1 MTDME
6 QLLAVAKMY
15 YEQGL
20 TQQEIA
26 EKVFLSRSH
35 VSRTLKEAR
44 ALGIV
49 EIIIRSPFENHV
61 SLEMSLAERF
71 GMEKILV
78 AYTENTGPR
87 EEFNSVCSM
96 GASYLNSIL
105 TNRSVLAVS
114 KGKTVAATIGALK
127 PSKTLPDMR
136 FVQLAGSMESINP
149 DIDEM
154 FILQRVAALYG
165 CDCKRLL
172 VPYLLDDEESK
183 ALICR
188 HSATREVLRCRKD
201 VNTFISGVDT
211 MLYWA
216 ERMDEKDVHPL
227 MNQGAVGCMWGYFF
241 DINGNIIDTPL
252 YNRMII
258 PDRSIFQSA
267 QTRICI
273 ASDRFKAK
281 AILGALRGGMCNVLI
296 TNSKIASQILNLDAV

>member
-1 MTDME
+1 M
-6 QLLAVAKMY
+6 
-15 YEQGL
+15 
-20 TQQEIA
+20 
-26 EKVFLSRSH
+26 FLSRSH
-35 VSRTLKEAR
+35 VSRMLKEAR

-154 FILQRVAALYG
+154 FILQRVAGLYG

-188 HSATREVLRCRKD
+188 HSATPRGAALPQGREYLHQRCGHHALLGGAHGREGRA
-201 VNTFISGVDT
+201 SS
-211 MLYWA
+211 
-216 ERMDEKDVHPL
+216 DEPGCRGLH
-227 MNQGAVGCMWGYFF
+227 VGLF
-241 DINGNIIDTPL
+241 L
-252 YNRMII
+252 
-258 PDRSIFQSA
+258 
-267 QTRICI
+267 
-273 ASDRFKAK
+273 
-281 AILGALRGGMCNVLI
+281 
-296 TNSKIASQILNLDAV
+296 

>member
-1 MTDME
+1 M
-6 QLLAVAKMY
+6 
-15 YEQGL
+15 
-20 TQQEIA
+20 
-26 EKVFLSRSH
+26 
-35 VSRTLKEAR
+35 LKEAR

-281 AILGALRGGMCNVLI
+281 SILGALRGGMCNVLI

>member
-1 MTDME
+1 
-6 QLLAVAKMY
+6 
-15 YEQGL
+15 
-20 TQQEIA
+20 
-26 EKVFLSRSH
+26 
-35 VSRTLKEAR
+35 
-44 ALGIV
+44 
-49 EIIIRSPFENHV
+49 
-61 SLEMSLAERF
+61 
-71 GMEKILV
+71 
-78 AYTENTGPR
+78 
-87 EEFNSVCSM
+87 M

-183 ALICR
+183 AMICR

>member
-35 VSRTLKEAR
+35 VSRMLKEAR

-61 SLEMSLAERF
+61 SLEISLAERF

-201 VNTFISGVDT
+201 VNTFIRGVDT

-267 QTRICI
+267 QTRFCI

-281 AILGALRGGMCNVLI
+281 AIRGALRCCMCNGLI

>member
-35 VSRTLKEAR
+35 VSRMLKEAR

-188 HSATREVLRCRKD
+188 HSATREVLRCHKD

-281 AILGALRGGMCNVLI
+281 SILGALRGGMCNVLI

>member
-35 VSRTLKEAR
+35 VSRMLKEAR

-61 SLEMSLAERF
+61 SLEISLAERF

-188 HSATREVLRCRKD
+188 HSATREVLRCHKD

-273 ASDRFKAK
+273 ASDRFKDK

>member
-20 TQQEIA
+20 TQQEID

-35 VSRTLKEAR
+35 VSRMLKEAR

-114 KGKTVAATIGALK
+114 KGKTVAATIGAL
-127 PSKTLPDMR
+127 
-136 FVQLAGSMESINP
+136 
-149 DIDEM
+149 
-154 FILQRVAALYG
+154 
-165 CDCKRLL
+165 
-172 VPYLLDDEESK
+172 DDEESK
-183 ALICR
+183 ALSCR

-281 AILGALRGGMCNVLI
+281 AILGALRGGMCIVLI

>member
-1 MTDME
+1 MTDMD

-35 VSRTLKEAR
+35 VSRMLKEAR

-281 AILGALRGGMCNVLI
+281 SILGALRGGMCNVLI

>member
-35 VSRTLKEAR
+35 VSRMLKEAR

-61 SLEMSLAERF
+61 SLEISLAERF

-136 FVQLAGSMESINP
+136 FVQLAGSMEASIRISTRCLFCSGWP
-149 DIDEM
+149 LCTD
-154 FILQRVAALYG
+154 ATA
-165 CDCKRLL
+165 
-172 VPYLLDDEESK
+172 
-183 ALICR
+183 
-188 HSATREVLRCRKD
+188 SAC
-201 VNTFISGVDT
+201 
-211 MLYWA
+211 W
-216 ERMDEKDVHPL
+216 
-227 MNQGAVGCMWGYFF
+227 C
-241 DINGNIIDTPL
+241 
-252 YNRMII
+252 
-258 PDRSIFQSA
+258 
-267 QTRICI
+267 RICWMMRR
-273 ASDRFKAK
+273 ARP
-281 AILGALRGGMCNVLI
+281 
-296 TNSKIASQILNLDAV
+296 

>member
-1 MTDME
+1 M
-6 QLLAVAKMY
+6 
-15 YEQGL
+15 
-20 TQQEIA
+20 
-26 EKVFLSRSH
+26 
-35 VSRTLKEAR
+35 
-44 ALGIV
+44 
-49 EIIIRSPFENHV
+49 
-61 SLEMSLAERF
+61 
-71 GMEKILV
+71 
-78 AYTENTGPR
+78 
-87 EEFNSVCSM
+87 
-96 GASYLNSIL
+96 
-105 TNRSVLAVS
+105 
-114 KGKTVAATIGALK
+114 
-127 PSKTLPDMR
+127 
-136 FVQLAGSMESINP
+136 
-149 DIDEM
+149 
-154 FILQRVAALYG
+154 
-165 CDCKRLL
+165 
-172 VPYLLDDEESK
+172 
-183 ALICR
+183 ICR

>member
-1 MTDME
+1 M
-6 QLLAVAKMY
+6 
-15 YEQGL
+15 
-20 TQQEIA
+20 
-26 EKVFLSRSH
+26 
-35 VSRTLKEAR
+35 LKEAR

-165 CDCKRLL
+165 CIEEDLDNIDE
-172 VPYLLDDEESK
+172 YLLDDEESK